1 MQRRTAVSPP
11 SPDPI
16 ASYAPV
22 IGLPLRNIV
31 TTVRKAPAQDVA
43 DNSIHLVNATH
54 LSVGIPALGE
64 SVRHAL
70 QTNYYDRN
78 CHARIDSGEAH
89 VRAEQV
95 YAGYG
100 DYRVKPVPVGR
111 QIPIFRLKPR

>member
-70 QTNYYDRN
+70 QTNYYDRGTVT
-78 CHARIDSGEAH
+78 HE
-89 VRAEQV
+89 
-95 YAGYG
+95 
-100 DYRVKPVPVGR
+100 
-111 QIPIFRLKPR
+111 